1 MRELEEKLNKVFSVY
16 AKAYYSNTT
25 ISSCYVWELGD
36 KIEDGIALA
45 VLFKNNIS
53 FQKEVESGTWDSCN
67 FITIN
72 FSKNAEGLKAV
83 YKLITTVF
91 LQMNFNHKVCGKCYL
106 SGSVNKQV
114 TNL

>member
-1 MRELEEKLNKVFSVY
+1 MSNFKDHRIQINIFLPLKKEDTQHKKCDELEEKLNKVFSVY

-45 VLFKNNIS
+45 VLFKNDIS

-72 FSKNAEGLKAV
+72 FARNAEGLQGC
-83 YKLITTVF
+83 I
-91 LQMNFNHKVCGKCYL
+91 
-106 SGSVNKQV
+106 
-114 TNL
+114 